1 MRAAFTRE
9 TADVRRQALVAAA
22 ETVLAREGV
31 GGTSVRAICAEAGV
45 SAMASLAAALAS
57 ALTRPLSPQAVLELA
72 TDTVAVLSVMVS
84 QGQRQ
89 EPIEPAP
96 DMVAALEALTAKP
109 PVRKA
114 L

>member
-1 MRAAFTRE
+1 M
-9 TADVRRQALVAAA
+9 
-22 ETVLAREGV
+22 
-31 GGTSVRAICAEAGV
+31 
-45 SAMASLAAALAS
+45 
-57 ALTRPLSPQAVLELA
+57 RPLSPQAVLELA